1 METSR
6 NLLAGETSPYLLQH
20 AHNPVH
26 WRPWGEAALAE
37 AKRRDCPI
45 LLSIGYAACHWCHVM
60 AHESF
65 EDPETARM
73 MNDLFVNIKVDREER
88 PDIDHIYMTA
98 LHALGQQGGWP
109 LTMFLDPEGKPM
121 FGGTYW
127 PPEPR
132 WGSPSFR
139 QVLQSVAAAWR
150 DRRPDMQQNGAALA
164 RHLAQLSAPKP
175 GRALT
180 PDDLTTIGNELLRMV
195 DPVHGGL
202 RGAPKFPNAPIFRFF
217 WNEMFRRR
225 DPAFGRAVRGLIEAM
240 NAGCVYDHLGG
251 GYARY
256 STDAEWLVP
265 HFEKMLY
272 DNAQILELLALV
284 HSLWPD
290 PVLAERAHETV
301 GWLMREM
308 RVGDAFAASLDADQA
323 GEEGSFYVWTA
334 EEIDAALGDAAA
346 RFKAAYDVTPGGNWE
361 GRTVVRR
368 VATMGSPE
376 EEAELAASQGKLF
389 AVREA
394 RPRPGRDDK
403 ALADWNGLMIAALA
417 RASAVFG
424 EPEWLQIARA
434 AFDFVSTLRDRDGR
448 LLHAW
453 REGRPGA
460 RALLDDY
467 ASMARA
473 ALALFEASG
482 EPTDLDAARRLAS
495 EGLDLFGD
503 GAGGVFLTANDAADV
518 PGARP
523 RHAHDGATPSGVG
536 LLAEVFVR
544 LWHLTDEARWR
555 EAAERL
561 IRAFSGAPEGLGAS
575 PLLLMSADMLER
587 GGSIVIDGP
596 LDDQLARDLAA
607 VALRAPDPS
616 LAVMRLDRR
625 RWPAGAPRG
634 NLPPVSSAPSAML
647 CQGQTCSLPV
657 STPEALVG
665 LLEARREA
673 PPGEPQM
680 WAPGSSG

>member
-1 METSR
+1 MEAGR
-6 NLLAGETSPYLLQH
+6 NLLGEETSPYLLQH

-26 WRPWGEAALAE
+26 WRAWSADALAE

-65 EDPETARM
+65 EDPETARL
-73 MNDLFVNIKVDREER
+73 MNELFVNIKVDREER

-109 LTMFLDPEGKPM
+109 LTMFLSPDGKPM

-132 WGSPSFR
+132 WGRPSFR
-139 QVLQSVAAAWR
+139 QVLGSVDATWR
-150 DRRPDMQQNGAALA
+150 SRRDEMEQRGLALA
-164 RHLAQLSAPKP
+164 NHLAKLSESNAGPGVTPADLTRVGDALLSA
-175 GRALT
+175 
-180 PDDLTTIGNELLRMV
+180 V

-225 DPAFGRAVRGLIEAM
+225 EPAFGEAVSAMLKAM
-240 NAGCVYDHLGG
+240 NAGGITDHLGG

-290 PVLAERAHETV
+290 PTFAERARETV
-301 GWLMREM
+301 EWLQREM
-308 RVGDAFAASLDADQA
+308 RVGDAFAASLDADQD
-323 GEEGSFYVWTA
+323 GEEGLFYVWRE

-346 RFKAAYDVTPGGNWE
+346 PFKAAYDVTPEGNWE
-361 GRTVVRR
+361 GRTVLRR
-368 VATMGSPE
+368 ITPYGSS
-376 EEAELAASQGKLF
+376 EAETELANARAKLF
-389 AVREA
+389 ALRET
-394 RPRPGRDDK
+394 RPKPGRDDK
-403 ALADWNGLMIAALA
+403 VLADWNGLTIAALA
-417 RASAVFG
+417 RASAVFN
-424 EPEWLQIARA
+424 EASWLAAARA
-434 AFDFVSTLRDRDGR
+434 AFDFVFAKLRGADGR

-453 REGRPGA
+453 REGHPGA
-460 RALLDDY
+460 RGLIDDY

-482 EPTDLDAARRLAS
+482 EPGRLDVACRLVTEAV
-495 EGLDLFGD
+495 DLFGD
-503 GAGGVFLTANDAADV
+503 GAGGFYLTARDAADV
-518 PGARP
+518 PGPRP
-523 RHAHDGATPSGVG
+523 RQTHDGATPSGVG

-544 LWHLTDEARWR
+544 LWHLTDEPRWR
-555 EAAERL
+555 EAAEGL
-561 IRAFSGAPEGLGAS
+561 IRAVSGAPEGLGGS
-575 PLLLMSADMLER
+575 PLTLMSADMLMR
-587 GGSIVIDGP
+587 GGSVVVDGR
-596 LDDQLARDLAA
+596 LDDPAAQALAA
-607 VALRAPDPS
+607 VALTAPDPS
-616 LAVMRLDRR
+616 LTVLRLDRSL
-625 RWPAGAPRG
+625 WPEGPPRADLPQAAGPI
-634 NLPPVSSAPSAML
+634 AML

-657 STPEALVG
+657 TTPEALETLMKRWV
-665 LLEARREA
+665 R
-673 PPGEPQM
+673 
-680 WAPGSSG
+680 S